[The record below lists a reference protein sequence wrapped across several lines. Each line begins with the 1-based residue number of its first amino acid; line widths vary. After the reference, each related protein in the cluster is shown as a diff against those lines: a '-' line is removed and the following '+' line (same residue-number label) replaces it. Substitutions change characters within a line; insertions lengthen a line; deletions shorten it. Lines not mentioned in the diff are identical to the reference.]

1 MLVQDIFTQRFVII
15 KNINVN
21 HEKILS
27 DLKKTDFKI
36 VNNNH
41 ETKVQITKDIK
52 LLKNM
57 KTGKLLEKELN
68 KHIEKAIKE
77 VFGFNV
83 NHEIVNSWGTLT
95 KPGVNTKF
103 HYHKNYWLSAC
114 YYPHGLP
121 EDKYKI
127 IFQDMRYTHWEIDVT
142 EYNNFNA
149 PYWTVFIEKGDL
161 IIFPANLSH
170 AIGSNNTDKDRYSIA
185 VNILPKGKI
194 GHNDGE
200 LII

>member
-1 MLVQDIFTQRFVII
+1 MLIQDIFTQRFVLI
-15 KNINVN
+15 KNINIDHDKV
-21 HEKILS
+21 LS
-27 DLKKTDFKI
+27 DLKKANFKI
-36 VNNNH
+36 VNNSH

-52 LLKNM
+52 LLKHM

-68 KHIEKAIKE
+68 KHIKKAIKE
-77 VFGFNV
+77 AFGFNV

-95 KPGVNTKF
+95 KPGVDTKF

-114 YYPHGLP
+114 YYPHGSQ

-127 IFQDMRYTHWEIDVT
+127 IFQDMRYTHWEIGVT

-161 IIFPANLSH
+161 IIFPAHLSH
-170 AIGSNNTDKDRYSIA
+170 AIGINKTDKDRYSIA

-200 LII
+200 LIL